1 MVLKKSF
8 CWRSN
13 LSNDDIIWT
22 YSKSYNG
29 YGFWMPGLKTGV
41 ENDIFWSE
49 IRSRFGEPGSTSP
62 PRIPRSNP
70 RVTRV
75 GKKISIN
82 CLNGGGGGRVGPP

>member
-13 LSNDDIIWT
+13 LSNDDIIST

-49 IRSRFGEPGSTSP
+49 ISP
-62 PRIPRSNP
+62 PRIPRSTP
-70 RVTRV
+70 RVKRV
-75 GKKISIN
+75 GKKSAFF
-82 CLNGGGGGRVGPP
+82 V

>member
-1 MVLKKSF
+1 
-8 CWRSN
+8 
-13 LSNDDIIWT
+13 
-22 YSKSYNG
+22 
-29 YGFWMPGLKTGV
+29 MPGLKTGV

-49 IRSRFGEPGSTSP
+49 IRSRFEEPGSTSP

-82 CLNGGGGGRVGPP
+82 CLNGGGGESGAPLSTNNNNFSGIKPYEMITLLLHSFGLRLS